1 MKKLLTILIV
11 LANLLAYSQ
20 QTVTVTAADM
30 PVSGNNF
37 EYNHA
42 SPNLQFNANQTGNNY
57 TWDFTGLLSNSVST
71 DSFLNVLQ
79 TPLVYNL
86 AFNLPF
92 DPERA
97 TVANNL
103 APLPSFGG
111 IPLPVPVTFSDEN
124 SFFRTES
131 GVFKQVG
138 FAFAAN
144 FNGTNIPLP
153 VKFTDVDEIYSLPL
167 AFGQTPAPTQSRY
180 EFQIPGLMTYIEN
193 STRTNTVDGQ
203 GVLMLPNGNFNVLR
217 IKSEIAIQDSAY
229 LDTLGFWLPVPPRT
243 VIEYKWVS
251 ANHGWPV
258 LIITGQQTTFPFN
271 QFQLNSVKYLKLAPT
286 GIEENTAN
294 FGAVKV
300 YPVPATDKIFVEG
313 LGLEEVWITGID
325 GKIIFNEKVNTANAA
340 HYTVNLVTNP
350 PAGMYIITIKTAK
363 NYQSFKLPIR

>member
-1 MKKLLTILIV
+1 M
-11 LANLLAYSQ
+11 AYAQ
-20 QTVTVTAADM
+20 LTVTVTAADM

-37 EYNHA
+37 EYNYA
-42 SPNLQFNANQTGNNY
+42 SPNKQFNANQTGDNY
-57 TWDFTGLLSNSVST
+57 VWDFTNLQSNSVST
-71 DSFLNVLQ
+71 DSFVTVLQ

-111 IPLPVPVTFSDEN
+111 IPLPFPVTFSDEN

-167 AFGQTPAPTQSRY
+167 AFGQTPPATQSRY

-193 STRTNTVDGQ
+193 STRTNVVDGQ
-203 GVLMLPNGNFNVLR
+203 GVLKLPNGNFDVLR
-217 IKSEIAIQDSAY
+217 IRSEIAIQDSAY

-251 ANHGWPV
+251 ATHGWPV
-258 LIITGQQTTFPFN
+258 LQITGQQTTFPFN
-271 QFQLNSVKYLKLAPT
+271 QYQTNGVKYLKLVPT
-286 GIEENTAN
+286 EVEENTAN
-294 FGAVKV
+294 FGAIKI
-300 YPVPATDKIFVEG
+300 YPIPAGNEIFVDG
-313 LGLEEVWITGID
+313 QGIEEVWITSLD
-325 GKIIFNEKVNTANAA
+325 GKVIFNDKVTAANAA
-340 HYTVNLVTNP
+340 HYTISLINNP
-350 PAGMYIITIKTAK
+350 PAGMYIISIKNAK